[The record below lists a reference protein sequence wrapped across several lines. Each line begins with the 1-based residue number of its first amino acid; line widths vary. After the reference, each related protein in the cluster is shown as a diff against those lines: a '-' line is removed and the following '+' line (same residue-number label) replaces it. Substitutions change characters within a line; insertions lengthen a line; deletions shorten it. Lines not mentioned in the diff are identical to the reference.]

1 MEAGLTTTYL
11 RLVSKM
17 TKKEQE
23 DQAWDEHDEWAWEEW
38 EFVNFFRCEEEDAS
52 YEQRARE
59 LAQEKPNRK

>member
-1 MEAGLTTTYL
+1 
-11 RLVSKM
+11 M

-59 LAQEKPNRK
+59 LAQKKPNRK